1 MAVVI
6 CAPFYPENPVSALEI
21 CIASRFVERNF
32 LLGSG
37 QLNVDSGL
45 ARFIKVH
52 IQQITAVLKLA
63 RITVYKNTNII
74 TITLISLPGFSG
86 KVSFV

>member
-37 QLNVDSGL
+37 QLNVGSGL
-45 ARFIKVH
+45 PRFIKVH
-52 IQQITAVLKLA
+52 ITAVLKLA

-74 TITLISLPGFSG
+74 TITLISLASFGG